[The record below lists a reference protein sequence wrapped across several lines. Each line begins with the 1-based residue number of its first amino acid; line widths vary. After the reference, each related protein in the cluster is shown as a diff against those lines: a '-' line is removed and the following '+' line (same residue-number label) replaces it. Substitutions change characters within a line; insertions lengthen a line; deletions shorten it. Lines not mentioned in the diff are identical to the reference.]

1 MSDPIKSLQW
11 LQTLREN
18 LTHQLHM
25 LEERVRNVGYEQQDK
40 EFLGK
45 ADDLRERMLRTIS
58 KFNKTM
64 RDIIDLEMPVGD
76 NGPICEGTEYF
87 TKKLTLQR
95 TAALLDRQV
104 EKMSDERANLFI
116 EYGDPFNILQDEEV
130 QAGLDVL
137 ASHHEVNENLEQS

>member
-1 MSDPIKSLQW
+1 
-11 LQTLREN
+11 
-18 LTHQLHM
+18 M

-58 KFNKTM
+58 KFNKAM

-87 TKKLTLQR
+87 TKKLELQR
-95 TAALLDRQV
+95 TAALLNRQLHS
-104 EKMSDERANLFI
+104 MSDERENMFI
-116 EYGDPFNILQDEEV
+116 KYGDPFNILQDEEV

>member
-1 MSDPIKSLQW
+1 
-11 LQTLREN
+11 
-18 LTHQLHM
+18 M

>member
-1 MSDPIKSLQW
+1 MSDPMKSLQW

-25 LEERVRNVGYEQQDK
+25 LEERVRNVGYDQQDK
-40 EFLGK
+40 EFLTK
-45 ADDLRERMLRTIS
+45 ADELRERMLRTIK
-58 KFNKTM
+58 KFNMTM

-76 NGPICEGTEYF
+76 KGPICEGTEYF
-87 TKKLTLQR
+87 TKKLSLQR

-104 EKMSDERANLFI
+104 EKMCNERANLFI
-116 EYGDPFNILQDEEV
+116 EYGDPHNILQDEEV

>member
-1 MSDPIKSLQW
+1 
-11 LQTLREN
+11 
-18 LTHQLHM
+18 M

-58 KFNKTM
+58 KFNKAM